1 MLKLVLRWLSIVGVL
16 AGGVAIAA
24 TFAVGG
30 AGPGSKDGDTP
41 AVMGGAQP
49 LSLVENEEYRNLS
62 DLAFISRRT
71 AGEIPLDLQQ
81 AGALRAEAARAA
93 ARLRKE
99 GTPTP
104 GPATFTG
111 AWTQI
116 GPNPIVQPVRTS
128 GGFAAMSGRVG
139 ALAVRPSTGQF
150 ILGAAQGGIWLF
162 NSVTGTWSAKTTDQ
176 TTQAIGALAVA
187 PSDDSIIYAGTG
199 EGALSGDSY
208 FGNGVLKSTD
218 GGNTWAHVS
227 GDYFRGVAT
236 SRIVVD
242 RANPNH
248 LYAAVLRGRGGA
260 RRTSPEI
267 HSRFGVWES
276 KNGGADWTLI
286 QAVKDSLG
294 ATDLEID
301 PLNSQ
306 ILYSSFLGD
315 AIYKSTNGGASWA
328 KVMNGLPNA
337 LYESG
342 QTRFSITIAH
352 PSAASPAVLYA
363 GFDWYDAATGA
374 HKGSRVFKSTDAA
387 ASWSITS
394 AGAGVDI
401 VENYCDA
408 QCSYDNV
415 IEVDPTNPNVVFA
428 AGQFDY
434 DITHAG
440 GIYRSDDG
448 GATWR
453 NLGYDLHPD
462 FHALAFN
469 PTNTQQVVIG
479 NDGGVWSSENQGGRQ
494 AAGTPLSANTW
505 NNLNGGVDAATSA
518 VTGRSNLSIAQFTS
532 IATVPQVPP
541 TAAAGSGRFWGGTQ
555 DNGTMRKTGSAA
567 QQWFAVGG
575 GDGGQVLVDPTPD
588 SCALT
593 GGSCF
598 VYGTF
603 YSPPA
608 SPYRWTDGGAFFT
621 SNAYIRKGLN
631 LNDRSDFYEPFV
643 LNKANPNQLFIGTY
657 RLYRTDNARTP
668 AASDVQ
674 WKAISGDLTSGCT
687 GTAPNG
693 ARNCT
698 ISAIGVGGGQAVYTG
713 SLDGLV
719 YLSTDAQVSD
729 TPSWTRVDRGVLP
742 ARPISQIAV
751 DRSNYRVAYL
761 AYNGF
766 NAATPSRPGHVFRTT
781 DGGGSWVDVSGN
793 LPDAPVNSVILDPSF
808 PNTLY
813 AGTDVGAFMTRD
825 GGATWTALGAGFPLV
840 AIWQLD
846 LDPAH
851 RVLAAGTHGRGAFS
865 LTDPATTVPAL
876 VLSKVDAGKPVGA
889 SSNVDYAITL
899 KNIGNASATNVTI
912 TDPVP
917 ANTSFV
923 SAESAGAYSS
933 STGNVTWSGLTIPA
947 GGSTTVHFTVSIAS
961 ALKNKVSAIVNDGL
975 KATAA
980 GGFGTTG
987 SPFVTPIAPP
997 FALTLAPASQRDGGR
1012 VGTSVPYHLTIA
1024 NNGSNADTYA
1034 LSAAGG
1040 WPVTFFDP
1048 SCTTALTT
1056 TPSVASGDSLDVCAK
1071 VAVPAGTANNA
1082 LSTNTVTATSVG
1094 SSTLSAT
1101 ASIGTLA
1108 INGPD
1113 ALLVDNDDNA
1123 PDVQGIYKTA
1133 LDANGI
1139 SYLIWD
1145 LKADKDLGLNYT
1157 KSFKTIVWFTG
1168 NSYPAPMTP
1177 YEAALKGFLDNG
1189 GRLFVSGQ
1197 DLLDQSAGTTPFV
1210 HDYLHITWDGSETQ
1224 NDKATNNVHEVA
1236 GTLTAGVGTVPLD
1249 HSVLGGATFED
1260 RITPNGTATAIFDD
1274 DSTAHN
1280 GLSYSGTYK
1289 VVFLAF
1295 PFEAYGTA
1303 AQKADLIKRAYT
1315 FFG

>member
-1 MLKLVLRWLSIVGVL
+1 MPKGLLRWLSAAVVVAAGVI
-16 AGGVAIAA
+16 GAA
-24 TFAVGG
+24 AFAV
-30 AGPGSKDGDTP
+30 AGSGPVSTDGDTP
-41 AVMGGAQP
+41 VLQGGVQP
-49 LSLVENEEYRNLS
+49 LSLVENEEYRAES

-99 GTPTP
+99 GTPAA
-104 GPATFTG
+104 GPSTFTG
-111 AWTQI
+111 AWSQI

-128 GGFAAMSGRVG
+128 GGLAAMSGRIG
-139 ALAVRPSTGQF
+139 ALAIRPSNGQF

-162 NSVTGTWSAKTTDQ
+162 NPATGTWSAKTPDQ

-187 PSDDSIIYAGTG
+187 PSDDAIVYAGTG

-218 GGNTWAHVS
+218 GGNTWTHVS

-242 RANPNH
+242 RTNPNH
-248 LYAAVLRGRGGA
+248 LYAAILRGREGA
-260 RRTSPEI
+260 RRTSPEV

-276 KNGGADWTLI
+276 KNGGVDWTLI

-328 KVMNGLPNA
+328 KAMNGLPNA

-342 QTRFSITIAH
+342 QTRFSLTIAH
-352 PSAASPAVLYA
+352 PAANSPAVLYA

-374 HKGSRVFKSTDAA
+374 HNASRVFKSTDAA

-394 AGAGVDI
+394 AGTGVDI
-401 VENYCDA
+401 VANYCDA

-469 PTNTQQVVIG
+469 PTNTQQVLIG

-505 NNLNGGVDAATSA
+505 NNLNGGVNQDASIAS
-518 VTGRSNLSIAQFTS
+518 RSNLSIAQFTS

-541 TAAAGSGRFWGGTQ
+541 TATPGTGRFWGGTQ
-555 DNGTMRKTGSAA
+555 DNGTMRKTGGAG

-575 GDGGQVLVDPTPD
+575 GDGGQVLVDPTAD
-588 SCALT
+588 SCSFV
-593 GGSCF
+593 SCY

-608 SPYRWTDGGAFFT
+608 SPYRWTDGGAGFA

-657 RLYRTDNARTP
+657 RLYRTDNARTTS
-668 AASDVQ
+668 AADVQ

-687 GTAPNG
+687 GAAPNG

-719 YLSTDAQVSD
+719 YVSPDAQVND
-729 TPSWTRVDRGVLP
+729 KPSWTRADRGELP

-751 DRSNYRVAYL
+751 DRSNYRIAYL

-781 DGGGSWVDVSGN
+781 NGGGSWVDVSGN

-813 AGTDVGAFMTRD
+813 AGTDVGAFVTYN
-825 GGATWTALGAGFPLV
+825 GGATWSALGNNFPLV

-865 LTDPATTVPAL
+865 MVDPATHAPAL
-876 VLSKVDAGKPVGA
+876 VLSKVDAGQLVGA
-889 SSNVDYAITL
+889 SSNVNYTITL
-899 KNIGNASATNVTI
+899 RNIGNADATGVTL

-923 SAESAGAYSS
+923 SADNGGASSAG
-933 STGNVTWSGLTIPA
+933 TVTWSGLTVPA
-947 GGSTTVHFTVSIAS
+947 GGSVAVHFTVNIAA
-961 ALKNKVSAIVNDGL
+961 ALKKQVASIVNDGM

-980 GGFGTTG
+980 GGFSATG
-987 SPFVTPIAPP
+987 SPFVTSIAPP
-997 FALTLAPASQRDGGR
+997 YAFTFGPAAQTDGGR
-1012 VGTSVPYHLTIA
+1012 VGTSVPYNVTIS
-1024 NNGSNADTYA
+1024 NRGINADTYT
-1034 LSAAGG
+1034 LSATTAGAS
-1040 WPVTFFDP
+1040 FFDAT
-1048 SCTTALTT
+1048 CTTPLTT
-1056 TPSVASGDSLDVCAK
+1056 TPSVASGASANVCVK
-1071 VAVPAGTANNA
+1071 VPVAAGAANG
-1082 LSTNTVTATSVG
+1082 STTSTTVTATSVG
-1094 SSTLSAT
+1094 NSALSGT
-1101 ASIGTLA
+1101 ASLTTIAVAVDT
-1108 INGPD
+1108 
-1113 ALLVDNDDNA
+1113 LLVDDDDNG
-1123 PDVQGIYKTA
+1123 PNVQAAYTTA
-1133 LDANGI
+1133 LTANSI
-1139 SYLIWD
+1139 SFSTWD
-1145 LKADKDLGLNYT
+1145 ISADKNLPRNYT
-1157 KSFKTIVWFTG
+1157 LAFKNVVWFTG
-1168 NSYPAPMTP
+1168 NSYPAPLSL
-1177 YEAALKGFLDNG
+1177 YETTLSAFLDGG
-1189 GRLFVSGQ
+1189 GRLFMSGQ
-1197 DLLDQSAGTTPFV
+1197 DILDQAAGLTPFV
-1210 HDYLHITWDGSETQ
+1210 HDYLHIGWDDASQ
-1224 NDKATNNVHEVA
+1224 NDKETANVHGVA
-1236 GTLTAGVGTVPLD
+1236 GNPVTDGIGAVPLHHD
-1249 HSVLGGATFED
+1249 VLGAAFED
-1260 RITPNGTATAIFDD
+1260 KLTPINGGAAAFTDD
-1274 DSTAHN
+1274 AADADAV
-1280 GLSYSGTYK
+1280 SYSGAYK
-1289 VVFLAF
+1289 VVFLGF
-1295 PFEAYGTA
+1295 PLEAYGDA
-1303 AQKADLIKRAYT
+1303 AQKADLIHRSYA